1 MAIWM
6 QSYIDVKVR
15 NYSISS
21 YTKLKEQE
29 LQDTHS
35 YHHQKQ
41 KKKNHYWNSQVTSHF
56 YMMLGRMKKK
66 EKKRW
71 WVGRRRA
78 SASVGSISVGRS

>member
-41 KKKNHYWNSQVTSHF
+41 KKKKSLLKFTSDFPLLHDVGKNEEEGEEE
-56 YMMLGRMKKK
+56 MVGWKKK
-66 EKKRW
+66 
-71 WVGRRRA
+71 
-78 SASVGSISVGRS
+78 SQC